1 VPSSSAVFRYL
12 AEFHDRALEGLRE
25 AGRAFIPSPN
35 EALKGLCKVNRD
47 FVGFVQANRP
57 EWTATL
63 DMDATL
69 VGTEKATALCCY
81 EGYPAYQPINT
92 WWAEQGLVLHTEFRD
107 GNVPAGF
114 EQRRVLEEA
123 LKSLPEGVRKVRLR
137 SDTAGYQHELLRYCD
152 EEKNTRWGRIE
163 FTIGCDVS
171 KEFKKAVLEVAEE
184 DWRVLKRRER
194 SGELTE
200 TSRQWAE
207 VCFVPGAIGH
217 SKKGPEYRYVAI
229 RERMQDQ
236 LMLAGMEEEEREL
249 PFQSVHQGGVR
260 YKVFGI
266 VTNMDWDGQ
275 DLIEWHYKRCGR
287 SEQAH
292 SVMKEDLAGGM
303 LPSGDFGENAAWWW
317 MMVLAFNLNAALQ
330 CLVLGGRWVSRRM
343 KAMRFHLINIA
354 ARVID
359 RSRQLRLRL
368 SAGDPTYGWLVS
380 IRAKITALRP
390 APSG

>member
-1 VPSSSAVFRYL
+1 
-12 AEFHDRALEGLRE
+12 
-25 AGRAFIPSPN
+25 
-35 EALKGLCKVNRD
+35 
-47 FVGFVQANRP
+47 
-57 EWTATL
+57 
-63 DMDATL
+63 
-69 VGTEKATALCCY
+69 
-81 EGYPAYQPINT
+81 
-92 WWAEQGLVLHTEFRD
+92 
-107 GNVPAGF
+107 
-114 EQRRVLEEA
+114 
-123 LKSLPEGVRKVRLR
+123 
-137 SDTAGYQHELLRYCD
+137 LRYCD